1 MPKDYSI
8 GYKFKGD
15 ASGFQRTMGEMNR
28 SVGNIQKQFQTFS
41 SLLRNTTAILG
52 TVTLAIGTF
61 KKIMM
66 SSEETADKWN
76 FVLSGSKTALNEL
89 GRSLAQ
95 LDFSGLIK
103 GLKDAFTEGKKFAQL
118 KDELEEA
125 TAFADVGIERL
136 HGKSATALQ
145 NINSATSIEERKR
158 FKEEYLAIEGEI
170 LEKTK
175 NLADNTFKIKMQEW
189 TSINHLDSKYA
200 AESMELFSNY
210 FLNKKGELDKYNR
223 YLGTLAKGIEPLS
236 KTGAIAA
243 TPFGKGI
250 NLQIAQRLY
259 DYYNFSG
266 VENAPQ
272 QLADIILAREK
283 TLATANEQYAAALR
297 KTKELFMGTDAIVRD
312 VGISPVSISN
322 LTMPTFGKSL
332 PGLQSPQTIIDT
344 TSRLTEQMDVVYQLQ
359 DAFANMFMSVQGGF
373 RAMINSL
380 IVDFQ
385 RYVAELLAKQAI
397 LFIIKLLMGGI
408 NPVSVAGLSMPSF
421 GGVGGGLAPAPS
433 FGMNVTIS
441 GRLKGQDIYLSGTR
455 YVNRANNA
463 T

>member
-15 ASGFQRTMGEMNR
+15 ASGFQRTMESMNR
-28 SVGNIQKQFQTFS
+28 SVGSIQKQFQGFS
-41 SLLRNTTAILG
+41 SLLTKTTAILG
-52 TVTLAIGTF
+52 TITVAVGTF

-95 LDFSGLIK
+95 LDFSGLIQ
-103 GLKDAFTEGKKFAQL
+103 GLKDAFREGKKFAEL
-118 KDELEEA
+118 KDQLEEV

-136 HGKSATALQ
+136 RDKSAIALQ
-145 NINSATSIEERKR
+145 NINSAKSIEERKKY
-158 FKEEYLAIEGEI
+158 KEEYLSVEKEI
-170 LEKTK
+170 LERTK
-175 NLADNTFKIKMQEW
+175 NLAENTFKIKMDEW

-210 FLNKKGELDKYNR
+210 FLNKQGELDKYNR

-243 TPFGKGI
+243 TPFGKDI

-266 VENAPQ
+266 VKDAPT
-272 QLADIILAREK
+272 QLAAIIREREK
-283 TLATANEQYAAALR
+283 TLSLANEQYAGALR
-297 KTKELFMGTDAIVRD
+297 KTKELFMGTEEIVREA
-312 VGISPVSISN
+312 GPTAVSTAN
-322 LTMPTFGKSL
+322 LTLPTFAKSL
-332 PGLQSPQTIIDT
+332 PGLQAPQTIIDT
-344 TSRLTEQMDVVYQLQ
+344 TSKLTQQMDVVYQLQ
-359 DAFANMFMSVQGGF
+359 DAFASMFMNVQGGF
-373 RAMINSL
+373 KAMINSL
-380 IVDFQ
+380 IMDFQ

-408 NPVSVAGLSMPSF
+408 SPVSTAGLSLPSF
-421 GGVGGGLAPAPS
+421 GPGGGGLAPAPS
-433 FGMNVTIS
+433 FGMNLTLT
-441 GRLKGQDIYLSGTR
+441 GRLKGSDIYLSGMR